1 MTLPALLCTLLWGSA
16 FPAVKS
22 GYALFGIGDEAAC
35 KLFFAGWRFMLAGVA
50 VLVISVI
57 TSRKLVVPTRA
68 QWPGILLLGLVQ
80 TTVQYVFFYIG
91 LSHTTGVKGSVIS
104 AMATFFAVGI
114 SHCLFADD
122 RLNMPKAMGCVLGL
136 AGVLIIMLS
145 LLDGLSGGVSLTC

>member
-1 MTLPALLCTLLWGSA
+1 MKQKNLIGLTLPALLCTLLWGSA

-91 LSHTTGVKGSVIS
+91 LSHTTAKVMFDFSKVYNFRGFAYRYGQRGKHDVKRR
-104 AMATFFAVGI
+104 
-114 SHCLFADD
+114 C
-122 RLNMPKAMGCVLGL
+122 C
-136 AGVLIIMLS
+136 
-145 LLDGLSGGVSLTC
+145 

>member
-1 MTLPALLCTLLWGSA
+1 MKQKNLIGLTLPALLCTLLWGSA

-80 TTVQYVFFYIG
+80 TTVQYVLDCRTQPASRARSFLRWRRFSPWASRTVC
-91 LSHTTGVKGSVIS
+91 LPMTGSICRRPWDACS
-104 AMATFFAVGI
+104 DLPA
-114 SHCLFADD
+114 C
-122 RLNMPKAMGCVLGL
+122 
-136 AGVLIIMLS
+136 
-145 LLDGLSGGVSLTC
+145 

>member
-1 MTLPALLCTLLWGSA
+1 MKQKNLIGLTLPALLCTLLWGSA

-91 LSHTTGVKGSVIS
+91 LSHTTGVKGSFIS

-114 SHCLFADD
+114 SH
-122 RLNMPKAMGCVLGL
+122 
-136 AGVLIIMLS
+136 
-145 LLDGLSGGVSLTC
+145 